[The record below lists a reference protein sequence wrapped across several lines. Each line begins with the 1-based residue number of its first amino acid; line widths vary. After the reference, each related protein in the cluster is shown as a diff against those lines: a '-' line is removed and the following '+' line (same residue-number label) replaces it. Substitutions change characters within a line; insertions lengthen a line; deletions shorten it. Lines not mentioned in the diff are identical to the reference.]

1 MGQSGAVLY
10 LQEETSRTG
19 RELGLLRSNYLSTST
34 YLSNFELVCAIN

>member
-10 LQEETSRTG
+10 LQEETRTG